1 MAHDIRIKS
10 AAILL
15 LCVSLLVYHFT
26 RCPVVYM
33 GDNGELYAAAYNLGI
48 AHPPGYPLFCLCGK
62 LFSYIPLS
70 NIAYRIN
77 VMSSFFAAL
86 AAMVFFLA
94 LVKINMKPVF
104 SAVAALCFAFSKSLW
119 MLASGSK
126 FYTLHNF
133 LVAVLIYLAA
143 LFWTSRKTGYLYLM
157 ALISGI
163 ALSNHQTVALLGPG
177 LAFAIWVSDRKAW
190 TRLDVAGKMFLLGF
204 FGTLVYLYLPVRS
217 SAHPPI
223 NWGEPHTWYNLT
235 AHILRK
241 QYGNLSRTPRGFS
254 KFLEQLKPYW
264 HYLWVQFTP
273 YLLVFAVPGLL
284 KMWKKN
290 RSWLFISLLF
300 FIFPSMGL
308 IYIINP
314 ALTLHEAYLNEVFYI
329 PSYFSVA
336 LWIGFGL
343 ECISGLAKFKFAHYA
358 FLFLP
363 VLPLTFNFYTADR
376 SRNYL
381 GLDFGLNML
390 KTIEPNGVMSAGNGD
405 NEDFAMAYVK
415 MVEKRRP
422 DTMIFDDNG
431 TVFPD
436 IYGTN
441 LFRLNQSELQSYRD
455 NVQRELVKK
464 SAGPVYCVLSS
475 YLAHA
480 GFQRIPAGILFR
492 IVRQGETPSRHNY
505 WKNYCLRGVDDD
517 SILNDIYGNYVA
529 AMYHIYRGAQYLQEG
544 RKKEGLWELAHAGAV
559 GSQIEWIH
567 TNLGIIYDENGYID
581 EAISQYQ
588 QAIKADPNALPA
600 YQNICLAGDE
610 KIRLCVSSGNAEKLL
625 SARNETIG
633 FYQQLVQID
642 PSNTAAHYNLGVLYA
657 HTGNIDRSIA
667 ELSKIVQLSPDV
679 DAFHTDL
686 GIALQLEG
694 LFEPALREFKEA
706 LRCNPKNADARRR
719 LAEVETKLK

>member
-1 MAHDIRIKS
+1 
-10 AAILL
+10 
-15 LCVSLLVYHFT
+15 
-26 RCPVVYM
+26 
-33 GDNGELYAAAYNLGI
+33 
-48 AHPPGYPLFCLCGK
+48 
-62 LFSYIPLS
+62 
-70 NIAYRIN
+70 
-77 VMSSFFAAL
+77 MSSFFAAL

-204 FGTLVYLYLPVRS
+204 LGTLVYLYLPVRS

-223 NWGEPHTWYNLT
+223 NWGEPHTWYNFT

-241 QYGNLSRTPRGFS
+241 HYGSLSKSPRDFG
-254 KFLEQLKPYW
+254 KFLEQWMPYA
-264 HYLWVQFTP
+264 HYLWMQFTP
-273 YLLVFAVPGLL
+273 YLLVFVVPGLL
-284 KMWKKN
+284 RMWKKN

-343 ECISGLAKFKFAHYA
+343 EYISELAKFKFAHYA
-358 FLFLP
+358 FLLLP
-363 VLPLTFNFYTADR
+363 VLPLTFNFYMADK

-390 KTIEPNGVMSAGNGD
+390 KTIEPDGVMSAGGGD
-405 NEDFAMAYVK
+405 NEAFAMAYVK

-422 DTMIFDDNG
+422 DTMVFDDYG
-431 TVFPD
+431 AVFSNV
-436 IYGTN
+436 YGVN
-441 LFRLNQSELQSYRD
+441 LIKLTDPERQTQRAKTQSEIIQ
-455 NVQRELVKK
+455 KAK
-464 SAGPVYCVLSS
+464 GPVYHTLNSFLSNQN
-475 YLAHA
+475 LR
-480 GFQRIPAGILFR
+480 RILTGILFR
-492 IVRQGETPSRHNY
+492 IVKPGEKPPTHNY
-505 WKNYCLRGVDDD
+505 WKDYCLRGVDDD
-517 SILNDIYGNYVA
+517 SIFKEMYAGHVV
-529 AMYHIYRGAQYLQEG
+529 AMYHTYFGKRCFDEG
-544 RKKEGLWELAHAGAV
+544 RRAEGLRNFKIAEEAGF
-559 GSQIEWIH
+559 GLDWIH
-567 TNLGIIYDENGYID
+567 NNLGVCYVEAGYLEKGEDQYKLAIIANPKSPEPYENLGR
-581 EAISQYQ
+581 IS
-588 QAIKADPNALPA
+588 L
-600 YQNICLAGDE
+600 E
-610 KIRLCVSSGNAEKLL
+610 KIRRYTVSNDREKMAVAQQEAIKNFQKL
-625 SARNETIG
+625 SAVNP
-633 FYQQLVQID
+633 YSL
-642 PSNTAAHYNLGVLYA
+642 SAHFNLGLLYYR
-657 HTGNIDRSIA
+657 TGAMDLSIS
-667 ELSKIVQLSPDV
+667 ELSKAVQLSPNS
-679 DAFHTDL
+679 AEIHSQL
-686 GIALQLEG
+686 GISLGTRGLLED
-694 LFEPALREFKEA
+694 AKREFETAIK
-706 LRCNPKNADARRR
+706 LNPGYYDAQRN
-719 LAEVETKLK
+719 LNIVNEKLGQQYK